1 MIKYGFNLAYWF
13 NEHNLNMHQ
22 ALDEISLTGW
32 SGVELVRNQ
41 PEFFY
46 DDIDY
51 FNKLIKL
58 HNLEVTSFYC
68 EFSLIY
74 ENKKN
79 SEIES
84 LKRKCDFL
92 KNIGCDILLIDG
104 GIKDLK
110 KNNNEYYKIA
120 TENINEV
127 GYIAKEL
134 GLKTSWHQ
142 HWGSMFD
149 TYDSFEFLMNNTN
162 PKLIGFCPDTAQLL
176 LSNMDPVNAIKR
188 YSSRINY
195 IHFKD
200 IIPNNFIINRVDI
213 VNNLKKTDRESDRGF
228 ENYEYFMDKFLDN
241 GAYHINSKYKFTE
254 VGRGIIDFEN
264 ICKIIKEIDYDGW
277 IVVDQDYTEWSLRDS
292 LDVNLKN
299 IKYFM
304 GQ

>member
-1 MIKYGFNLAYWF
+1 MIKYGFDVAYWF
-13 NEHNLNMHQ
+13 NEHNLDIHQ
-22 ALDEISLTGW
+22 ALDDISITGW
-32 SGVELVRNQ
+32 DGVELVRNEL
-41 PEFFY
+41 EFFY
-46 DDIDY
+46 NDIDY
-51 FNKLIKL
+51 FNKLLKL

-74 ENKKN
+74 ENKKI

-84 LKRKCDFL
+84 MKRKCDFL

-104 GIKDLK
+104 GIKNPE
-110 KNNNEYYKIA
+110 KNTKDIYKIA
-120 TENINEV
+120 IENINDI

-149 TYDSFEFLMNNTN
+149 TNDSFEFLMENTD
-162 PKLIGFCPDTAQLL
+162 PKVIGFCPDTAQLF
-176 LSNMDPVNAIKR
+176 LSSMDPLTVIKK
-188 YSSRINY
+188 YGKRINY

-200 IIPNNFIINRVDI
+200 IIPNNFVINRLDI
-213 VNNLKKTDRESDRGF
+213 IKGLKKTARDSDKGF
-228 ENYEYFMDKFLDN
+228 ENYEYFKNRFLDS
-241 GAYHINSKYKFTE
+241 GAYHINSEFKFTE

-264 ICKIIKEIDYDGW
+264 ICKTVKDIGYDGW
-277 IVVDQDYTEWSLRDS
+277 IVVDQDYTEWSKRES

-304 GQ
+304 GL